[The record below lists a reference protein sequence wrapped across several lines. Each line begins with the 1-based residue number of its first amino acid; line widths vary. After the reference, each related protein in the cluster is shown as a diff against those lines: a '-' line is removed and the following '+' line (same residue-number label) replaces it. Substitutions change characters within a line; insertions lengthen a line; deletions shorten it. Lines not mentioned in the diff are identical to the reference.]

1 MSGALTISLSCETLD
16 SGSEEERA
24 TFGLFA
30 MTAND
35 RLLTAGEDV
44 AHGAL
49 RHGPYVAGCPA
60 AEWFVWNWWR
70 LRWEG
75 GSPAEAGAAR
85 RWSFAHRMSS
95 IGEGYAWPNV
105 TIHSDGLR
113 SILRSEPSRDPGAT
127 AFRYIGAAEHETVP
141 AGSLEAAIDGFVE
154 DVLARL
160 GESRGANLHRLWDDL
175 RAEREDPALA
185 RFRRFEARLGC
196 DPDEA
201 DEAAILR
208 HLEDAAELG
217 EEALGEIADD
227 AAFAGVAP
235 GAMMSARDIRE
246 AAARDGFDA
255 DPASAA
261 ALADIASL
269 PRPGTVEAWRTGY
282 GGARKLRDQ
291 EGLDG
296 APISD
301 ARLAELAGAT
311 AAAVAQPR
319 RRSGGLS
326 FALDGPD
333 GRARVALRSKW
344 KTGRRF
350 ALARLIGDRI
360 LGAAGGRPAE
370 RLSPATRAYSYRQK
384 AQRAFAAELLSPFGA
399 VEDMLEGDYSED
411 KQTAAAR
418 RFDVS
423 PMTIQT
429 QLVNHGRLDRAD
441 APDIAGRGAG
451 WESAQTTPV
460 G

>member
-1 MSGALTISLSCETLD
+1 MSGALSISLSRETLE

-49 RHGPYVAGCPA
+49 RHGPHVAGCPA

-75 GSPAEAGAAR
+75 GSPAEPRAAR

-105 TIHSDGLR
+105 TIQSDGLR

-127 AFRYIGAAEHETVP
+127 AFRHIGAAEHETVP

-201 DEAAILR
+201 DEGAILR

-255 DPASAA
+255 DPAGAA
-261 ALADIASL
+261 ALADIAGL
-269 PRPGTVEAWRTGY
+269 PRPGTVEAWRAGY
-282 GGARKLRDQ
+282 GGARKLRDR

-301 ARLAELAGAT
+301 TRLAELAGAT
-311 AAAVAQPR
+311 TAAVTQR
-319 RRSGGLS
+319 RRRGGLS

-333 GRARVALRSKW
+333 GRARVALRSRW

-360 LGAAGGRPAE
+360 LGAAGDRPAE
-370 RLSPATRAYSYRQK
+370 RLFPATRAYSYRQQ

-441 APDIAGRGAG
+441 APDVAGRGAG
-451 WESAQTTPV
+451 WGREMATGT
-460 G
+460 

>member
-44 AHGAL
+44 AHGEL
-49 RHGPYVAGCPA
+49 RHGPYVAGYPV

-95 IGEGYAWPNV
+95 IGEGYAWPNA

-113 SILRSEPSRDPGAT
+113 SILRSEPSHDPGAT
-127 AFRYIGAAEHETVP
+127 AFHYIGAAGRETVP

-154 DVLARL
+154 DVLTRL
-160 GESRGANLHRLWDDL
+160 GKSRGANLHRLWGDL
-175 RAEREDPALA
+175 RTEREDPALA

-196 DPDEA
+196 DPDEV
-201 DEAAILR
+201 DEAAIRRRLD
-208 HLEDAAELG
+208 DAAELG
-217 EEALGEIADD
+217 EEALGEIAAD
-227 AAFAGVAP
+227 AAFVGVAP
-235 GAMMSARDIRE
+235 GAMMSARDIRK
-246 AAARDGFDA
+246 AAKRVGFDA

-261 ALADIASL
+261 ALADIPGL
-269 PRPGTVEAWRTGY
+269 PHPGTVEAWRAGY
-282 GGARKLRDQ
+282 GCARKLRDQ

-296 APISD
+296 APIPD
-301 ARLAELAGAT
+301 ARLAELAGTT
-311 AAAVAQPR
+311 AAAVAQR
-319 RRSGGLS
+319 HRRSGRLS

-350 ALARLIGDRI
+350 ELARLIGDRM
-360 LGAAGGRPAE
+360 LGAAGGRPAAE
-370 RLSPATRAYSYRQK
+370 RLFPATQAYSYRQK

-399 VEDMLEGDYSED
+399 VEDILEGDYSED
-411 KQTAAAR
+411 KQTEAAR
-418 RFDVS
+418 RFAVS

-451 WESAQTTPV
+451 WGREMATGT
-460 G
+460 